1 LPYPEGL
8 TSAKRREAW
17 RALEQEYPTTLA
29 AVLPAD
35 GPLSSLKSFVR
46 NASARTHGVGVGGLG
61 GSIAGINGLGENDG
75 KSDGTLSHAELLR
88 GTDVNVEPI
97 APIKRYNCVR
107 FQMMNDNI
115 SNVLTRRQNDL
126 KYKIRMEEIAARQM
140 AEKERLALIP
150 DHRQTFEEREAWL
163 MSNLKTRISPM
174 ADQFLIWHL
183 NPTCH
188 HCNKVLTGGASGG
201 KCWLFE
207 STLPSAG
214 KKAAKKYLCLSCY
227 KDADAKGSLFAYFSR
242 SIKKISHHKRTN
254 PVLVKSYPLPKHNV
268 SKHERVTLPVVPAS
282 SMFDSRMG
290 VLAYEQRY
298 GFQFDQLRRAKHSSM
313 MLLLQLHR
321 CLLDEERNKK

>member
-1 LPYPEGL
+1 
-8 TSAKRREAW
+8 
-17 RALEQEYPTTLA
+17 
-29 AVLPAD
+29 
-35 GPLSSLKSFVR
+35 
-46 NASARTHGVGVGGLG
+46 
-61 GSIAGINGLGENDG
+61 
-75 KSDGTLSHAELLR
+75 
-88 GTDVNVEPI
+88 
-97 APIKRYNCVR
+97 
-107 FQMMNDNI
+107 
-115 SNVLTRRQNDL
+115 
-126 KYKIRMEEIAARQM
+126 
-140 AEKERLALIP
+140 
-150 DHRQTFEEREAWL
+150 

-321 CLLDEERNKK
+321 CLLDEERNKKWGGSTSCPGSALIKTE